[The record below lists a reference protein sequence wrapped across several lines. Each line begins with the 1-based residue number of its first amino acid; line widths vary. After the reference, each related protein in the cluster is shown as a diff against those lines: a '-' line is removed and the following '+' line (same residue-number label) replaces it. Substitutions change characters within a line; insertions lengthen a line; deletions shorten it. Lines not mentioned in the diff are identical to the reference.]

1 MKLIFNMK
9 TASRLNNIKEYY
21 FSKKLREIEELR
33 INGINVINAGIGSPD
48 LAPHHSVITE
58 LQEQSNNENAHKY
71 QSYKG
76 IAELRNA
83 FSIWYK
89 NYFDSVLDPNSEI
102 LPLMGSKEG
111 IMHISLAF
119 LGKGDQVLVPDPG
132 YPTYSAAAN
141 IAEAEIINYDLKE
154 DNGWLPDLKALEKL
168 NLKKVKIMWINYPHM
183 PTGATATKNDL
194 LEIIQFGKKNDI
206 IICNDNPYG
215 FILNENQNS
224 ILKFKTVN
232 DQILELNSLSKSHN
246 MAGWRVGMLAGGSNL
261 IEAVL
266 KVKSNMDSGMFFAVQ
281 KAAIQALN
289 LDNNW
294 YNSINITYKKRRS
307 LVWQIM
313 DHFNAQYDRNATG
326 MFVWAK
332 LNNNDSIAFTENILK
347 NHAVFI
353 TPGDIFGK
361 NGTGYIRM
369 SLCSNEAV
377 LNEILNRINK

>member
-1 MKLIFNMK
+1 MELIFNMK
-9 TASRLNNIKEYY
+9 TAIRLNNIKEYY
-21 FSKKLREIEELR
+21 FSKKLREIDKLR
-33 INGINVINAGIGSPD
+33 SNGIDVINAGIGSPD

-58 LQEQSNNENAHKY
+58 LKEQSNNENAHKY

-76 IAELRNA
+76 IPELRNA

-89 NYFDSVLDPNSEI
+89 NYFDSVLNPNSEI

-154 DNGWLPDLKALEKL
+154 DNRWLPDLKALEKM

-194 LEIIQFGKKNDI
+194 LEIVEFGKKNEI

-215 FILNENQNS
+215 FILNKNQNS
-224 ILKFKTVN
+224 ILEFKNVN

-246 MAGWRVGMLAGGSNL
+246 MAGWRIGMLAGGKNL
-261 IEAVL
+261 IDDVL

-281 KAAIQALN
+281 KAAIKALN

-294 YNSINITYKKRRS
+294 YDSINTTYKKRRN

-326 MFVWAK
+326 MFIWAK
-332 LNNNDSIAFTENILK
+332 LNNNDSIAFTEDILK
-347 NHAVFI
+347 KHAVFI

-361 NGTGYIRM
+361 NGTGYVRM

-377 LNEILNRINK
+377 LNEILNRINR